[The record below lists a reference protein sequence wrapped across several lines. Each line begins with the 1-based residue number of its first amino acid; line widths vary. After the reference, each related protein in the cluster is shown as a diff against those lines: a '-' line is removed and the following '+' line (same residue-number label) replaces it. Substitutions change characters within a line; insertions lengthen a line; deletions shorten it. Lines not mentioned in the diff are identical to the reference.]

1 MASIN
6 KLLDKPGFG
15 IAILR
20 IVVGFIFFMHGWD
33 KFTGEGGLDGTSG
46 FLGSLGIPAPY
57 FMAILLIATELIGG
71 IMLIL
76 GLFTRYVAVAEAIAM
91 VVALVTVHLENG
103 FSSQNG
109 GYEYVLALIGA
120 SLALVL
126 LGSGSLALDNLLSP
140 RLTGR
145 QITARA

>member
-20 IVVGFIFFMHGWD
+20 VVVGFIFFMHGLD
-33 KFTGEGGLDGTSG
+33 KFNGGIEVTAG
-46 FLGSLGIPAPY
+46 FLGSLGIPAPT
-57 FMAILLIATELIGG
+57 FMAVLLIATELIGG
-71 IMLIL
+71 IMLML

-91 VVALVTVHLENG
+91 VVAWITVHSSNG

>member
-20 IVVGFIFFMHGWD
+20 IVVGFIFFMHGWE
-33 KFTGEGGLDGTSG
+33 KFNGGIEGTAV
-46 FLGSLGIPAPY
+46 FLGSLGIPAPT
-57 FMAILLIATELIGG
+57 FMAVLLIATELIGG

-103 FSSQNG
+103 FSSQTG

>member
-20 IVVGFIFFMHGWD
+20 IVVGFIFFMHGWQ
-33 KFTGEGGLDGTSG
+33 KFNEFGVNGVEGMLTG
-46 FLGSLGIPAPY
+46 LGIPAPGL
-57 FMAILLIATELIGG
+57 MAILLIATELIGG

-91 VVALVTVHLENG
+91 VVALVTAHLNAG
-103 FSSQNG
+103 FFAQNG
-109 GYEYVLALIGA
+109 GYEYVLALIAA
-120 SLALVL
+120 SVALVL

>member
-20 IVVGFIFFMHGWD
+20 IVVGFIFFMHGLD
-33 KFTGEGGLDGTSG
+33 KFNGGIEGTAG
-46 FLGSLGIPAPY
+46 FLGSLGIPAPT
-57 FMAILLIATELIGG
+57 FMAVLLIATELIGG
-71 IMLIL
+71 IMLML

-91 VVALVTVHLENG
+91 VVAWVTVHSSNG

>member
-20 IVVGFIFFMHGWD
+20 IVTGLIFFMHGWQ

-91 VVALVTVHLENG
+91 VVALVTVHLDKG
-103 FSSQNG
+103 FFSQNG

>member
-20 IVVGFIFFMHGWD
+20 IVVGFIFFMHGLD
-33 KFTGEGGLDGTSG
+33 KFNGGIEGTAG
-46 FLGSLGIPAPY
+46 FLTSLGIPAPT

-71 IMLIL
+71 IMLML

-91 VVALVTVHLENG
+91 VVALVTVHLDAG
-103 FSSQNG
+103 FSSREG
-109 GYEYVLALIGA
+109 GYEYVLALIAA
-120 SLALVL
+120 SVALVL

>member
-20 IVVGFIFFMHGWD
+20 IVVGFIFFMHGLD
-33 KFTGEGGLDGTSG
+33 KFNGGIDGTAG
-46 FLGSLGIPAPY
+46 FLGSLGIPLPT

-91 VVALVTVHLENG
+91 VVALVTVHSSNG

-120 SLALVL
+120 SVALVL